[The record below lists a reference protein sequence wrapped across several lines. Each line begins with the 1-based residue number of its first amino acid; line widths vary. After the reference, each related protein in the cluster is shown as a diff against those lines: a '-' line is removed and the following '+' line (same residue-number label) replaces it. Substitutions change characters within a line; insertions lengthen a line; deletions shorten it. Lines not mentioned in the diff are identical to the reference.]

1 MTELERLEQRYQI
14 LLTVLRMQ
22 ECDPAISSDKLV
34 CACAKIFQ
42 NILTAHRLI
51 EEQK

>member
-1 MTELERLEQRYQI
+1 MTELERLEHRYQI

-42 NILTAHRLI
+42 QILAAHKIL
-51 EEQK
+51 EATK

>member
-1 MTELERLEQRYQI
+1 MSETETYEHRYQI

-22 ECDPAISSDKLV
+22 ECDPAISTDALV

-42 NILTAHRLI
+42 NILTAHKMI
-51 EEQK
+51 EEKK